1 MGSEGWRA
9 GEDSGTTVSVALG
22 PNARGAFERHPG
34 HTQRALLGERHR
46 PGRRVPA
53 DEDGGTTISAT
64 LVPNPLG
71 AMRLLRRSR
80 AGGSAPSLGGRRH
93 HHLEYTGAESSG
105 RTYWS

>member
-1 MGSEGWRA
+1 MLKKNIVMQCKQIVAHVEWWRI
-9 GEDSGTTVSVALG
+9 
-22 PNARGAFERHPG
+22 
-34 HTQRALLGERHR
+34 
-46 PGRRVPA
+46 PA

-93 HHLEYTGAESSG
+93 HHLDYTGAESSG
-105 RTYWS
+105 RTYRS